1 VTGPGGHETLQR
13 GLAWVHPIW
22 MLASI
27 GLCFAALR
35 AGLRLRQARRGGRR
49 RNPADLRRH
58 LKLAKPAIWLICAGF
73 GLGLA
78 SAVWLRGLRFLAN
91 AHGLV
96 ASTAL
101 ALFVATG
108 VLGWRLEH
116 GRSRARDAHAL
127 VALLALLAAVAA
139 FGTGLVLLP

>member
-1 VTGPGGHETLQR
+1 MTEPGGKETLQHL
-13 GLAWVHPIW
+13 LAWVHPVW
-22 MLASI
+22 MVLSI
-27 GLCFAALR
+27 GLSFAALR
-35 AGLRLRQARRGGRR
+35 VGLRLRQARRGGRR
-49 RNPADLRRH
+49 RRPGDLRLH
-58 LKLAKPAIWLICAGF
+58 LKLAKPAVWLIGAGF

-96 ASTAL
+96 ASAAL

-108 VLGWRLEH
+108 ILGWRLEH

-127 VALLALLAAVAA
+127 AALLALLAAIAA

>member
-1 VTGPGGHETLQR
+1 VTGPGGNETLQLL
-13 GLAWVHPIW
+13 LAWVHPVW

-27 GLCFAALR
+27 GLAFAALR
-35 AGLRLRQARRGGRR
+35 VGLRLRQARLARR
-49 RNPADLRRH
+49 RRRPEDRPLHLR
-58 LKLAKPAIWLICAGF
+58 LAKPAVWLICAGF

-78 SAVWLRGLRFLAN
+78 SAVWLRGLHFLAN

-108 VLGWRLEH
+108 ILGWRLEH

-127 VALLALLAAVAA
+127 VAVLALLAAVAA

>member
-1 VTGPGGHETLQR
+1 MRDALGHETLQHL
-13 GLAWVHPIW
+13 LAWVHPVW
-22 MLASI
+22 MLATI
-27 GLCFAALR
+27 GLAVAALR
-35 AGLRLRQARRGGRR
+35 AGLRLRRARLRGRR
-49 RNPADLRRH
+49 RSRADLRLH
-58 LKLAKPAIWLICAGF
+58 LKLAKPAVWLVGAGF

-78 SAVWLRGLRFLAN
+78 SAVWLRGLHFLEN

-101 ALFVATG
+101 GLFVATG

-127 VALLALLAAVAA
+127 VGLLALLAAIAA